1 MAEWAVYF
9 HLHTAESYTTEQ
21 DSLKAAEHAD
31 AAAELAQQ
39 QGLLEQ
45 QLLCIMFK
53 LQVIM
58 LSWDRKEAE
67 QAVGAAAAVL
77 QQLEQQGGPASPA
90 FVALLKLQFTMLQ
103 VRPAAQQHAPV
114 CFD

>member
-9 HLHTAESYTTEQ
+9 HLLTAESYTTEQ

-45 QLLCIMFK
+45 Q
-53 LQVIM
+53 VTNG
-58 LSWDRKEAE
+58 RH
-67 QAVGAAAAVL
+67 L
-77 QQLEQQGGPASPA
+77 QQLLHGRQQIACMPICSAAVSGAPCRIAICSSANIHSCNVTTP
-90 FVALLKLQFTMLQ
+90 FLQNAKRRCHMPRSL
-103 VRPAAQQHAPV
+103 
-114 CFD
+114 